1 MRRGKLATHQGSRV
15 VLLPQGRT
23 FKGQGRSAANPV
35 ASLTESVE
43 MALLAWEMSWAMLL
57 SAVLS
62 RAVSECDSP
71 GKLSCPWARLMLPS
85 PPCPMDKL
93 DTY

>member
-1 MRRGKLATHQGSRV
+1 MRRGKPATHQGSRV

-23 FKGQGRSAANPV
+23 FKGQCRSAADPV

-43 MALLAWEMSWAMLL
+43 MALLAWEMSCAMLL

-62 RAVSECDSP
+62 HVVGECDSP
-71 GKLSCPWARLMLPS
+71 GRLSRLRARLMLPS
-85 PPCPMDKL
+85 PPCPVEKL